1 MDVSTVANLINA
13 LAVTAGVIFAAVQIR
28 DYRRQRHR
36 DSMSALV
43 RSFQTPSFAHSLR
56 RVSSLPDN
64 VSREQIKALLGS
76 DGEDHVYA
84 LLTSWEAL
92 GILLYRKQVT
102 IDIINDFFSGPI
114 VVSWRKLPLHC
125 RTTQRCSTRHI
136 FRMGP
141 MANGANDGTREAN
154 DTRSGAHCVQRLEVI
169 CSG

>member
-1 MDVSTVANLINA
+1 MDLSTLANLINA
-13 LAVTAGVIFAAVQIR
+13 IAVTAGVIFAVVQIR
-28 DYRRQRHR
+28 DYRGQRHR

-64 VSREQIKALLGS
+64 VAREQIPALLGP

-92 GILLYRKQVT
+92 GILLYRKEVT
-102 IDIINDFFSGPI
+102 IDLIDDFQWPNCCHMAKAI
-114 VVSWRKLPLHC
+114 RLHL
-125 RTTQRCSTRHI
+125 RTAQRCSTRDI

-141 MANGANDGTREAN
+141 MASRANDGT
-154 DTRSGAHCVQRLEVI
+154 
-169 CSG
+169 